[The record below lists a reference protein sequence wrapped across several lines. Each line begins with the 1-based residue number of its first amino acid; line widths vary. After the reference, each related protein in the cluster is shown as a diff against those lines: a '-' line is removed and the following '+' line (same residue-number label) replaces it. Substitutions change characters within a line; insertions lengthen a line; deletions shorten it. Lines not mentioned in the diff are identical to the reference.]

1 MTDPSGQSSD
11 LSPQITAPQ
20 PQSWHSAPLVRTS
33 GFVVLAL
40 AAAAAMIFLR
50 PSSVDAGGLYRA
62 EIGNTLREA
71 EEGGVEDVDR
81 ALLVV
86 SARQQNQLLAA
97 ASSQQTAHTRLAVLV
112 LLTMLSV
119 CWHGLTLPR
128 GG

>member
-1 MTDPSGQSSD
+1 MAEPPGLSSDPS
-11 LSPQITAPQ
+11 PQVTTTQ
-20 PQSWHSAPLVRTS
+20 PQAWNSAPLVRTS

-50 PSSVDAGGLYRA
+50 PSSVDAGGVYRM
-62 EIGNTLREA
+62 EIGNALRAA
-71 EEGGVEDVDR
+71 EEGEAEDVDR

-86 SARQQNQLLAA
+86 SARQQNDLLAA
-97 ASSQQTAHTRLAVLV
+97 ASSQQTADTRLAVLV
-112 LLTMLSV
+112 LLTALSV